1 MVKGAHLFFFFYT
14 RVVSEVSTPPCTGY
28 VRSGLKGKK
37 MKKLNPPQVSQ
48 ISKGQRSGTAWRK
61 FLVNIDLIHNSK
73 FRSLKTELWKQTANS
88 EALLVN
94 FFLCVH
100 VCAPYTSTARA
111 PRFSRR
117 SVVAAET
124 SCTAFGSDLT
134 SFCEKEEK
142 Q

>member
-1 MVKGAHLFFFFYT
+1 M
-14 RVVSEVSTPPCTGY
+14 STPPCTGY

-37 MKKLNPPQVSQ
+37 MKKLNPPQISQ

-94 FFLCVH
+94 FFCVCTC
-100 VCAPYTSTARA
+100 VCRIPPRLELQGSLEGRWLQPRLPARLLGQILH
-111 PRFSRR
+111 PSVKKRKSNDENVRR
-117 SVVAAET
+117 SHLILI
-124 SCTAFGSDLT
+124 LT
-134 SFCEKEEK
+134 VGL
-142 Q
+142 